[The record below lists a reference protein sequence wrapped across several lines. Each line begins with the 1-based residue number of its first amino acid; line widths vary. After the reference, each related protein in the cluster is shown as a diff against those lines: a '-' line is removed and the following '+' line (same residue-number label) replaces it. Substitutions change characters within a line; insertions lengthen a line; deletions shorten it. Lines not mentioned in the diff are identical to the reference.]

1 MELSQLCTI
10 LGAAQSSNPQQRKAA
25 EQTLL
30 QVVFLATP
38 LPHSAG
44 SGLHAGVLA
53 NRPCLAGC
61 ASALNEWLL
70 HGCYLAP
77 TLHSM

>member
-53 NRPCLAGC
+53 NRPCLAGVC
-61 ASALNEWLL
+61 KRSQRMA
-70 HGCYLAP
+70 
-77 TLHSM
+77 

>member
-38 LPHSAG
+38 LLHSAG
-44 SGLHAGVLA
+44 NGLHADVLA
-53 NRPCLAGC
+53 NSPGLAGLYKRPQHV
-61 ASALNEWLL
+61 AHTRLL
-70 HGCYLAP
+70 SGTHA
-77 TLHSM
+77 